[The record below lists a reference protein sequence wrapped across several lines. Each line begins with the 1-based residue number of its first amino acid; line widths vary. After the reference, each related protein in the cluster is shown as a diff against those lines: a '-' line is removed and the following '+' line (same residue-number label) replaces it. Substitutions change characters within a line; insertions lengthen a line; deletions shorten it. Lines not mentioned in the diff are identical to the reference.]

1 MLKEIWVLIC
11 SEFMLWSAL
20 HMYSDMLWICI
31 LICSLRLYSDPFP
44 ETALW
49 SVFWICILND
59 FLKPL
64 LWPGFWIYV
73 LNWFLT
79 LYSELFPKIV
89 LWICFLKL
97 DYSESFLYLNSEFVF
112 WNWAILNLVLNLYSG
127 LFLNPLSKT
136 VIQFGFWIYILN
148 YFLKLHSE
156 AIFRKLYFE
165 PVSETVLL
173 RKRFEFIYKYRL
185 WFHDI

>member
-20 HMYSDMLWICI
+20 HLYSDLLWICI
-31 LICSLRLYSDPFP
+31 IICSLRLYSDPFP

-89 LWICFLKL
+89 LWICFSETGLLWICFLKL
-97 DYSESFLYLNSEFVF
+97 DYSEPFSVSELWICFLKLGYSELCSKSIFRSISESTLWNCNSI
-112 WNWAILNLVLNLYSG
+112 WLLKLYSG
-127 LFLNPLSKT
+127 LLSELELRT
-136 VIQFGFWIYILN
+136 
-148 YFLKLHSE
+148 
-156 AIFRKLYFE
+156 IF
-165 PVSETVLL
+165 PETEL
-173 RKRFEFIYKYRL
+173 
-185 WFHDI
+185 